1 MNAFEVLSAAVPE
14 LAPMR
19 GFDQRSPYH
28 SYDVLEHTSRV
39 CRAVEEFTG
48 GNASPELRWAAFL
61 HDIAKPATFTQ
72 DETGRGHFFGHPK
85 VGAKMAEM
93 IMRRLAF
100 PKQFVARTCTL
111 IRYHDHRMYPNSR
124 SVRRTLVKL
133 ERACPGDARALI
145 YQLIDIK
152 RCDAVAKVPKA
163 AHYAVELDVI
173 TEAVRAEILKKPPLR
188 TSELAIG
195 GWDVIDSLCIPPG
208 PVVGRIMEEL
218 LFSVIN
224 GEVENTREALLK
236 QMRKGW

>member
-1 MNAFEVLSAAVPE
+1 
-14 LAPMR
+14 MR
-19 GFDQRSPYH
+19 GFDQLSPWH
-28 SYDVLEHTSRV
+28 AYDVYEHTARV
-39 CRAVEEFTG
+39 CRAVEEFTAG
-48 GNASPELRWAAFL
+48 VPSPELRWAALL
-61 HDIAKPATFTQ
+61 HDVAKPATFTV
-72 DETGRGHFFGHPK
+72 DAAGRGHFYGHPK
-85 VGAKMAEM
+85 AGAKMAEM

-100 PKQFVARTCTL
+100 PKQYVARACTL

-124 SVRRTLVKL
+124 SIRRTLVKL
-133 ERACPGDARALI
+133 ERACPGDAKALI

-152 RCDAVAKVPKA
+152 RCDAVSKVPKA

-173 TEAVRAEILKKPPLR
+173 TAATRAEILKKPPLR

-195 GWDVIDSLCIPPG
+195 GWDVIDSLQIPPG
-208 PVVGRIMEEL
+208 PVVGSVMEEL